1 MKVKIRAPQTDF
13 QYLIDM
19 TDPQS
24 LLLCIKLQL
33 LKFILMLSLI
43 LISTIHW
50 LECGAPRA
58 EFSNIKKN
66 KFNKDKALC
75 AIKD

>member
-1 MKVKIRAPQTDF
+1 MKVKIPAPQTDF

-43 LISTIHW
+43 FISTIH
-50 LECGAPRA
+50 
-58 EFSNIKKN
+58 
-66 KFNKDKALC
+66 
-75 AIKD
+75 